1 MAFSHDITFC
11 TGDPVE
17 CDKKETCYRYKEVY
31 RFKPGEVF
39 AMTTLYKAAC
49 CPENEYQ
56 LYIEDKEDMNENQSN

>member
-11 TGDPVE
+11 TGDLIE
-17 CDKKETCYRYKEVY
+17 CEKKETCYRYKEVN

-39 AMTTLYKAAC
+39 SMATLYKAAC

-56 LYIEDKEDMNENQSN
+56 LYIEDKETTDENQSD